1 MTTFTLAEIAAA
13 LGVDAQGDGS
23 LTITRVAEP
32 ATATGADLALAMKPE
47 FADQISAGAAQAAL
61 LWQGADW
68 QSYGLKGA
76 ILMDRPRYGMSKLS
90 AMMDAGQGY
99 APGIHP
105 TAIIDPTAQIGADAS
120 VGPFSI
126 IGAGS
131 VIGDNA
137 VIASHVTIAPRVSIG
152 ADALIHPGVRI
163 MADTRI
169 GDRVILH
176 GNVVIGGDG
185 FSFVTP
191 EKSAVEQV
199 RDTLGDSSG
208 TRAQAWARI
217 HSLGGV
223 EIGDD
228 VEVGANSTIDQGS
241 VRATR
246 VGSGTKIDNL
256 VQVGHNVVIGTDC
269 LLCAQ
274 AAVAGSTV
282 IGNNCVLG
290 GKSGVADNI
299 KIGDNV
305 VIGAA
310 SAVLSNVPAGRAML
324 GYPAV
329 KMDTHVETYKALR
342 RLPRLLREF
351 AELKKT
357 VSKDGLSG

>member
-1 MTTFTLAEIAAA
+1 MGRTAGTYEGYKYGKDMVAAGEAGLAWDEASFIAY
-13 LGVDAQGDGS
+13 
-23 LTITRVAEP
+23 
-32 ATATGADLALAMKPE
+32 TA
-47 FADQISAGAAQAAL
+47 
-61 LWQGADW
+61 
-68 QSYGLKGA
+68 
-76 ILMDRPRYGMSKLS
+76 
-90 AMMDAGQGY
+90 
-99 APGIHP
+99 
-105 TAIIDPTAQIGADAS
+105 DPKA
-120 VGPFSI
+120 F
-126 IGAGS
+126 
-131 VIGDNA
+131 
-137 VIASHVTIAPRVSIG
+137 
-152 ADALIHPGVRI
+152 L
-163 MADTRI
+163 
-169 GDRVILH
+169 
-176 GNVVIGGDG
+176 
-185 FSFVTP
+185 
-191 EKSAVEQV
+191 

>member
-23 LTITRVAEP
+23 LIITRVAEP
-32 ATATGADLALAMKPE
+32 ASASDADLALAMKPE

-256 VQVGHNVVIGTDC
+256 VQVGHNVVIGTNC

>member
-1 MTTFTLAEIAAA
+1 MDALLPISLDRPDAEIAAA
-13 LGVDAQGDGS
+13 LGVEAQGDGS
-23 LTITRVAEP
+23 LTITRVTEP
-32 ATATGADLALAMKPE
+32 ASATGADLALAMKPE

-105 TAIIDPTAQIGADAS
+105 TAIIDPTAQIGADVS

-199 RDTLGDSSG
+199 
-208 TRAQAWARI
+208 
-217 HSLGGV
+217 
-223 EIGDD
+223 
-228 VEVGANSTIDQGS
+228 QG
-241 VRATR
+241 
-246 VGSGTKIDNL
+246 
-256 VQVGHNVVIGTDC
+256 
-269 LLCAQ
+269 
-274 AAVAGSTV
+274 
-282 IGNNCVLG
+282 
-290 GKSGVADNI
+290 
-299 KIGDNV
+299 
-305 VIGAA
+305 
-310 SAVLSNVPAGRAML
+310 
-324 GYPAV
+324 
-329 KMDTHVETYKALR
+329 
-342 RLPRLLREF
+342 
-351 AELKKT
+351 
-357 VSKDGLSG
+357 

>member
-1 MTTFTLAEIAAA
+1 MTYTLAEIAAA
-13 LGVDAQGDGS
+13 LGVEVQGDGS
-23 LTITRVAEP
+23 IQIDRVSEP
-32 ATATGADLALAMKPE
+32 ASAGSRDLALAMKPD
-47 FADQISAGAAQAAL
+47 FAEKIGNGAAQAAL

-76 ILMDRPRYGMSKLS
+76 IMMDRPRYGMAQLS
-90 AMMDAGQGY
+90 AMMDQGQGY
-99 APGIHP
+99 AAGIHP
-105 TAIIDPTAQIGADAS
+105 TAIIDPTAELGEGVA
-120 VGPFSI
+120 VGPFTV
-126 IGAGS
+126 IGAGT
-131 VIGDNA
+131 VIGANS
-137 VIASHVTIAPRVSIG
+137 VIASHVTIAPRVRIG
-152 ADALIHPGVRI
+152 EGALIHPGVRI
-163 MADTRI
+163 MANTTI
-169 GDRVILH
+169 GARAILH

-199 RDTLGDSSG
+199 RSTLGDSSG

-217 HSLGGV
+217 ASLGGV

-256 VQVGHNVVIGTDC
+256 VQVGHNVVIGHDC

-299 KIGDNV
+299 QIGDNV
-305 VIGAA
+305 IIGAA

-351 AELKKT
+351 TELKKT
-357 VSKDGLSG
+357 VSKNGLSE